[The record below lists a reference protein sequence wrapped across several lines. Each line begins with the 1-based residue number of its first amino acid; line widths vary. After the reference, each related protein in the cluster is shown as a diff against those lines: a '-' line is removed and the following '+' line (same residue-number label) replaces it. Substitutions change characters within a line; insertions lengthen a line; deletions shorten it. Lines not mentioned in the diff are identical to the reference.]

1 MKKIILSLIIIISVI
16 SLSACIQKE
25 DKQSNQVL
33 PYEEEPAKHYVEEP
47 IVIDINE
54 QIDQYIKQMSV
65 EEKIGQLLMPA
76 FRNFNYP
83 DSVEV
88 LTESIEKVITDYKV
102 GGVILFKE
110 NIITKEQTQTLI
122 HDLQEKSKI
131 PLWIG
136 VDEEGGIV
144 SRIASNPDMGFETIS
159 TAFEIGETANKEL
172 AYNTGSQLGAMLTEL
187 GFNMNFAPVAD
198 VWSNPDNKV
207 IGKRSFGNDP
217 HKVSEMV
224 NEVAI
229 APKTDVMLANVSG
242 DGAAIG
248 YISLGSLNDSI
259 KPIKIDS
266 IEPTAEKI
274 KSGEYKLARP
284 FNIATKAEP
293 TGLAKDFIDYILS
306 AQGQEVVASSY
317 IPVTDN
323 APQYTPNKI
332 EGKIVV
338 AGSSSVTPVM
348 ESLKEAYEL
357 INPGA
362 EIEIQLSDSTSGMN
376 STMEGIC
383 DIGMASRPLKDSEK
397 AVLNSM
403 EIAIDGI
410 VVITNKTNGIENL
423 STDNVKDIFTGEI
436 TKWDEIK

>member
-1 MKKIILSLIIIISVI
+1 MKKIFVLAITAILSGALLSGCSDVQALGDRANNEISVI
-16 SLSACIQKE
+16 SRE
-25 DKQSNQVL
+25 DGSGTRGAFIELTK
-33 PYEEEPAKHYVEEP
+33 
-47 IVIDINE
+47 I
-54 QIDQYIKQMSV
+54 
-65 EEKIGQLLMPA
+65 EEKDGNGNKL
-76 FRNFNYP
+76 
-83 DSVEV
+83 D
-88 LTESIEKVITDYKV
+88 LT
-102 GGVILFKE
+102 
-110 NIITKEQTQTLI
+110 TKEAT
-122 HDLQEKSKI
+122 
-131 PLWIG
+131 
-136 VDEEGGIV
+136 
-144 SRIASNPDMGFETIS
+144 
-159 TAFEIGETANKEL
+159 
-172 AYNTGSQLGAMLTEL
+172 
-187 GFNMNFAPVAD
+187 
-198 VWSNPDNKV
+198 
-207 IGKRSFGNDP
+207 
-217 HKVSEMV
+217 
-224 NEVAI
+224 I

-242 DGAAIG
+242 DEAAIG

-259 KPIKIDS
+259 KPIKIDG

-284 FNIATKAEP
+284 FNIATKGEP

-376 STMEGIC
+376 ATMEGIC